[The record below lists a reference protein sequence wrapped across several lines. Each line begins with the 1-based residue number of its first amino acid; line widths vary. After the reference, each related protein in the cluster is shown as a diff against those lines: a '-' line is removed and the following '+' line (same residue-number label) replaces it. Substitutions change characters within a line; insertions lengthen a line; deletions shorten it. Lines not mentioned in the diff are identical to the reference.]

1 VTTVEI
7 CIDDVEGA
15 PLAEACGAHRVEVC
29 AALSDGGTTPS
40 IGLVGQI
47 LARVRT
53 LAVSV
58 MIRPRAGD
66 FVYSP
71 AEIDVM
77 CADIAAV
84 RALHAPPGVEVGFVV
99 GALTADGLVDTA
111 LLRRLVA
118 ACGPAPVTFHRAFDT
133 LPDLP
138 AALEVLIGCGVRRV
152 LTSGG
157 AGSAREGA
165 DTLRRLVDTAAG
177 RITVMAGGSV
187 RGDNVA
193 DLVARTGVPAV
204 HLRAVELVGGAGTA
218 SATAVSYDVGARPV
232 TSARPIRDVVDALAA
247 LTEGSGPRS

>member
-1 VTTVEI
+1 VTTVEV

-40 IGLVGQI
+40 IGLVAQI

-53 LAVSV
+53 LSVSV
-58 MIRPRAGD
+58 LVRPRAGD

-84 RALHAPPGVEVGFVV
+84 RALEAPEGVEVGFVV
-99 GALTADGLVDTA
+99 GALTTDGVIDTA
-111 LLRRLVA
+111 VLQRLMA

-138 AALEVLIGCGVRRV
+138 AGLEVLIGCGVRRV

-157 AGSAREGA
+157 AVTAAEGA
-165 DTLRRLVDTAAG
+165 GPLRRLVDDAAG

-187 RGDNVA
+187 RGGNVA

-204 HLRAVELVGGAGTA
+204 HLRAAEPVGGAGTA
-218 SATAVSYDVGARPV
+218 SATAVSYDDGRRPV
-232 TSARPIRDVVDALAA
+232 TAARPIRDVLDALAV
-247 LTEGSGPRS
+247 LPERGITP

>member
-7 CIDDVEGA
+7 CIDDVDGG
-15 PLAEACGAHRVEVC
+15 PLAEACGADRVEVC
-29 AALSDGGTTPS
+29 AALSEGGTTPS
-40 IGLVGQI
+40 IGLVDQI

-58 MIRPRAGD
+58 LIRPRPGD

-71 AEIDVM
+71 AEVDVM

-84 RALHAPPGVEVGFVV
+84 RALDAPQGVEVGFVV
-99 GALTADGLVDTA
+99 GALTADGGVDTA
-111 LLRRLVA
+111 VLQRLVA
-118 ACGPAPVTFHRAFDT
+118 ACGPAPVSFHRAFDT

-157 AGSAREGA
+157 AGTARAGV

-187 RGDNVA
+187 RGENVA
-193 DLVARTGVPAV
+193 ELVRATGVPAV
-204 HLRAVELVGGAGTA
+204 HLRAAEPIGGAGSA
-218 SATAVSYDVGARPV
+218 SATVVSYDDGRQTA
-232 TSARPIRDVVDALAA
+232 TSARPIRAVLDALAE
-247 LTEGSGPRS
+247 LP